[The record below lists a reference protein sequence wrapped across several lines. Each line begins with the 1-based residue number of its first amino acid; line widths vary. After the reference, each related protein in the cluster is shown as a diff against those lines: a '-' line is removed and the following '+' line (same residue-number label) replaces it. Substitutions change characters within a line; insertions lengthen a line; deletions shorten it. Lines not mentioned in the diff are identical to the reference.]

1 MEAGKITGDEIE
13 FFFGGGQVEARP
25 NAMHH
30 ALHPKKRQ
38 GVAKNR
44 LLIDVQSNSAVAELL
59 CDIKKEAGT
68 TTEIEKVT
76 ARAASERKNLHTF
89 AVAFYPNFAV

>member
-1 MEAGKITGDEIE
+1 
-13 FFFGGGQVEARP
+13 
-25 NAMHH
+25 MHH

-68 TTEIEKVT
+68 ATEIEKVT
-76 ARAASERKNLHTF
+76 ARAAIE
-89 AVAFYPNFAV
+89 